1 MGLKRGQS
9 GFALSRGVI
18 CLVTAVSLLLP
29 LLSAGA
35 VLAAPSL
42 AGSAM
47 DGNPVTQ
54 QQATPDDGRYDV
66 ALGFFEFLFKRR
78 TPKKE
83 KKTDKDDSKPAQRGP
98 VAPVIKTVE
107 KDPDASVI
115 AVFGDEFSQ
124 DIGWGLQDAFAKAPD
139 VRVEIHS
146 KPNSGLIYRA
156 KNNPL
161 SDAEDYFA
169 AHPFNFA
176 VVMVGLNDRREMPAR
191 KDAEGNEI
199 TPAYEFR
206 TDEWA
211 RAYQREIDR
220 VRLAFAK
227 QDKPVFW
234 VGLPPVGSEPL
245 ASDMRYLNDLVSS
258 RLTERDEE
266 FIDIWD
272 AFSDEEGNF
281 SFRGPDLSGQD
292 VRLRLKNAI
301 RFNKAGRRKLAFY
314 VEKLV
319 IRVLSQSVDEDVLP
333 KTLAKADETALREG
347 LGARRDIYALR
358 KPPLES
364 EDLINPSV
372 FTLSFSSGANGEDQ
386 LAASENAPKYRID
399 NFAWG
404 GKH

>member
-1 MGLKRGQS
+1 MSLRTRKSVPVRLYGLVCLLTAAGFLLQS
-9 GFALSRGVI
+9 
-18 CLVTAVSLLLP
+18 
-29 LLSAGA
+29 
-35 VLAAPSL
+35 VLADP
-42 AGSAM
+42 AM
-47 DGNPVTQ
+47 AASTSPLVGLSGDQSSQ
-54 QQATPDDGRYDV
+54 QQVRPDDGRYDV
-66 ALGFFEFLFKRR
+66 ALGFFELLFKRR

-83 KKTDKDDSKPAQRGP
+83 AKPDASSQKTVKKAPSE
-98 VAPVIKTVE
+98 PVIKTVT

-124 DIGWGLQDAFAKAPD
+124 DIAWGLQDAFANVSD
-139 VRVEIHS
+139 VKVEIHS
-146 KPNSGLIYRA
+146 KPNSGLVYHA

-176 VVMVGLNDRREMPAR
+176 VVMVGLNDRREMPAQ

-245 ASDMRYLNDLVSS
+245 AADMRYLNDLVSS

-281 SFRGPDLSGQD
+281 SFRGPDLTGQD

-301 RFNKAGRRKLAFY
+301 RFTAAGRRKLAFY

-333 KTLAKADETALREG
+333 KNLAKADETALREG
-347 LGARRDIYALR
+347 LGARRDIYVLR
-358 KPPLES
+358 KPPLDSDE
-364 EDLINPSV
+364 LINPTL
-372 FTLSFSSGANGEDQ
+372 FTLSFAEGSSGEDQ
-386 LAASENAPKYRID
+386 LSSAGNAPKYRVD
-399 NFAWG
+399 DFAWSARP
-404 GKH
+404 

>member
-1 MGLKRGQS
+1 MGLKTGQS
-9 GFALSRGVI
+9 GFALMHGVV
-18 CLVTAVSLLLP
+18 CLVTAISFLLP
-29 LLSAGA
+29 LLLAA
-35 VLAAPSL
+35 PAPAAPSL
-42 AGSAM
+42 SGSSMNITLPAE
-47 DGNPVTQ
+47 PR
-54 QQATPDDGRYDV
+54 ATPDDGRYDV

-83 KKTDKDDSKPAQRGP
+83 KKPDRSANKPVKRAP

-115 AVFGDEFSQ
+115 AVFGDEFAQ
-124 DIGWGLQDAFAKAPD
+124 DIGWGLKDAFANVPD
-139 VRVEIHS
+139 VKVEIHS
-146 KPNSGLIYRA
+146 KPNSGLVYRA
-156 KNNPL
+156 KSNPL

-199 TPAYEFR
+199 APAYDFR
-206 TDEWA
+206 TNEWA
-211 RAYQREIDR
+211 RSYQREIDR

-234 VGLPPVGSEPL
+234 VGLPPVGNEQL
-245 ASDMRYLNDLVSS
+245 AADMRYLNDLVSS

-319 IRVLSQSVDEDVLP
+319 IRVLAQSVDEDVLP

-358 KPPLES
+358 KPPLDS
-364 EDLINPSV
+364 EELINPSV
-372 FTLSFSSGANGEDQ
+372 YTLSFSTGANGDDP
-386 LAASENAPKYRID
+386 LAATENAPKYRID